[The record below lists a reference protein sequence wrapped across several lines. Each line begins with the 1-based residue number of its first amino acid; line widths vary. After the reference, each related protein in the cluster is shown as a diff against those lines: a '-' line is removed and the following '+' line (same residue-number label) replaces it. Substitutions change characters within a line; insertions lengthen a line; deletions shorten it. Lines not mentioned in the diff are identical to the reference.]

1 MDLLSIQF
9 IQEIR
14 YFTAAYEEGNFTR
27 ASERENCTQSGLSTH
42 IKSLESMLSQKL
54 FERHARGVTPTVA
67 GKCLYSCCTNVLGSV
82 KAARQRMLELA
93 GNASSKINVGV
104 PLTFGRSVLSTALQT
119 YLGNHPFVD
128 IRLTEGLS
136 DNISGLVELGGLE
149 VAIVTEPPAS
159 FGLESTQF
167 FSDRLV
173 LVTGPKGRADAL
185 KPAPVPSKRGQ
196 NGGRRPVAEKQLK
209 LVLSSR
215 KHGSRR
221 AIESKIH
228 LDFFA
233 SDKILEIDGLEARL
247 ELVRSSDWAT
257 ILPAFAVARD
267 VKEGRLGVE
276 RIPGVDVSLEYFLV
290 QRKGVP
296 ISPAC
301 RDFLQIMK
309 DELLRISGQERIAK
323 RHINADTT
331 PREKA
336 RKVAVGS
343 AS

>member
-1 MDLLSIQF
+1 MDLLSIRF

-27 ASERENCTQSGLSTH
+27 ASEREHCTQSGLSTH
-42 IKSLESMLSQKL
+42 IKSLESMLSQQL

-82 KAARQRMLELA
+82 KEARQRMLELA
-93 GNASSKINVGV
+93 GNAGSRINVGV
-104 PLTFGRSVLSTALQT
+104 PLTFGRSVLPPALQNF
-119 YLGNHPFVD
+119 LGNHPFVE
-128 IRLTEGLS
+128 IRMTEGLS
-136 DNISGLVELGGLE
+136 DNISVLVEIGGLE

-159 FGLESTQF
+159 FGLESTLF

-173 LVTGPKGRADAL
+173 LVTGPKARTDVSKSAAISSKKGQKAGRL
-185 KPAPVPSKRGQ
+185 PTP
-196 NGGRRPVAEKQLK
+196 EKHFK
-209 LVLSSR
+209 LVLSSP

-221 AIESKIH
+221 AIESKIR
-228 LDFFA
+228 LDSLGSA
-233 SDKILEIDGLEARL
+233 KILEIDGLEARL

-267 VKEGRLGVE
+267 VKEGRLAAE
-276 RIPGVDVSLEYFLV
+276 RIPGVDVSLDYFLV

-301 RDFLQIMK
+301 NDFLQIMK
-309 DELLRISGQERIAK
+309 DELLRISGQEKSIK
-323 RHINADTT
+323 RQINPDAGQKEYTK
-331 PREKA
+331 KA
-336 RKVAVGS
+336 AAGS
-343 AS
+343 IS